1 MNQVSVNDKYKVSPF
16 YVFFLV
22 HAMQVGLGL
31 LSFQRDLAKIT
42 GTDGWI
48 SIILAGLIVH
58 ILIWIIYKIFSM
70 VPGDFIYVNNHA
82 FGKWIG
88 NLFSLIF
95 ILYFF
100 VLGMT
105 IITGYINI
113 IHIWIFEEVPSWALS
128 LVFLVLIYYI
138 NTGGFRTVTGIAF
151 FAITLSYWLLFVP
164 IYGLK
169 YSDFTNLLPIF
180 DHTLLEIMKGTRST
194 SFSML
199 GFEMILMF
207 YPFIKNAETSKK
219 YAHRGAFLTTLLTL
233 FMYLISIVFYS
244 QKQLSITIWPT
255 LSLTSVIHL
264 PFIQRFEYVMVSW
277 WVFVIIP
284 NMVIPL
290 WAASRG
296 IKRLFNVEQKYPLW
310 VMSTIILLINTFFF
324 DGDSMYILNKIIN
337 PYSMSFI
344 VLYLPL
350 LLVFI
355 KIKKWRNHL

>member
-1 MNQVSVNDKYKVSPF
+1 MNPAINDKYKVSPF

-22 HAMQVGLGL
+22 HAMQVGLNL
-31 LSFQRDLAKIT
+31 LSFQRDLAKAT

-48 SIILAGLIVH
+48 SILLAGLTVH
-58 ILIWIIYKIFSM
+58 ILIWLIYKIFSM
-70 VPGDFIYVNNHA
+70 VPGDIIYANNHA

-105 IITGYINI
+105 IITGYIEV
-113 IHIWIFEEVPSWALS
+113 IHIWMFEEVPSWALS
-128 LVFLVLIYYI
+128 LVFLILIYYI

-151 FAITLSYWLLFVP
+151 FAIILSYWLLFVP
-164 IYGLK
+164 FYGLK
-169 YSDFTNLLPIF
+169 FADFTNLLPIF

-199 GFEMILMF
+199 GFEMVLMF

-219 YAHRGAFLTTLLTL
+219 YAHGGALLTTLLTL
-233 FMYLISIVFYS
+233 LMYLVSIVFYS
-244 QKQLSITIWPT
+244 QKHLTITIWPT
-255 LSLTSVIHL
+255 LTMTSVIEL
-264 PFIQRFEYVMVSW
+264 PFIQRFEYIMVSW
-277 WVFVIIP
+277 WVIVIIP

-310 VMSTIILLINTFFF
+310 VMSIIILLINIFFF
-324 DGDSMYILNKIIN
+324 DRDALYILNKIIN
-337 PYSMSFI
+337 PYSMCFI

-355 KIKKWRNHL
+355 KIKKWRKRL